1 MEHFSL
7 EKRRLMGDLINRYK
21 CLRSCGVSSL
31 EIFKSLLDMVLG
43 ILLWVFLPEH
53 ELDQRSPEMPSNF
66 NYSVVLQNEGL
77 IQTKMPM

>member
-1 MEHFSL
+1 M
-7 EKRRLMGDLINRYK
+7 
-21 CLRSCGVSSL
+21 